1 MDQYKIKIE
10 ADLEIEAFSAEDAAD
25 YVKDIIGTD
34 QEVKSVNIKKIT
46 KIKFPFPSRKFNNQ
60 RT

>member
-46 KIKFPFPSRKFNNQ
+46 KIN
-60 RT
+60 